1 MQIEWLCTGFFKALC
16 SKIKIP
22 PVMPKRGRPKGADL
36 TLIGI
41 PRKRKE
47 RVMSGK
53 DTPIPFKKKQA
64 CENDK
69 GMRKSEAVQ

>member
-1 MQIEWLCTGFFKALC
+1 
-16 SKIKIP
+16 
-22 PVMPKRGRPKGADL
+22 MPKRGRPKGADL
-36 TLIGI
+36 TIIGI

-53 DTPIPFKKKQA
+53 DKPIPFKKKQA
-64 CENDK
+64 YEKDK